1 MLTEIRDRSS
11 GAFAWFIA
19 ALIIIPMAFFGVSQ
33 YASTEARPTIIE
45 IGEQKITQQDYQARL
60 AAAQNQARERNPSFA
75 NGEFLNSSLFKKQVL
90 QGMVQNALTD
100 HVANEHNYRVSEAQV
115 DKIIRETPNFQTD
128 GKFDQSIYDAF
139 TASRGRGGSAQIKSD
154 VRSSVRSQQVVSG
167 YQESALVLP
176 NEVRELLEIQA
187 EQRTFD
193 IITIKQSDFND
204 SVNVTEADISEYYQ
218 ANIEQFMLADR
229 VSVSYV
235 ELDKAKLAADVTIDD
250 SIVRANYDDYVSS
263 FESDETRLTSHILLN
278 TGGEHD
284 DDAQLSKAQD
294 LVKQLKEGADF
305 AELAKANSQDTGTA
319 ANGGSLG
326 DVERGQ
332 MVPEFDEATF
342 SIAQGEISDPVK
354 SQFGYHIIKVEKIN
368 ATKAESFEE
377 LRFQLELEERDRL
390 ADEQIVEKAEQLR
403 NVLFEKSDSLQ
414 AAADELSLTIR
425 TTGLFSREE
434 GVGVASNDS
443 VRAAAFSDTVLSDA
457 LNSELLEISDGVYV
471 SVRKLDF
478 AAAEPK
484 KLDVVSAE
492 IKTNLTTERAIAAA
506 KASGDSLL
514 ERVKNDWVG
523 VAADE
528 SVSAVSHTISMI
540 DTQRKVDNDVL
551 QEVVKMRLN
560 NGSAVVN
567 SFTGT
572 NGDFNIVRLN
582 TISAGNLSAVSQ
594 QVKDATRSLI
604 EQRNGQ
610 ALFSSYLKGL
620 NDGLAKD
627 INEDLL

>member
-33 YASTEARPTIIE
+33 YASTEARPTIVQ

-75 NGEFLNSSLFKKQVL
+75 DGEFLNSDLFKKQVL
-90 QGMVQNALTD
+90 QGMVQSSLAD

-154 VRSSVRSQQVVSG
+154 IRSNVRSQQVVSG

-187 EQRTFD
+187 EKRTFD

-204 SVNVTEADISEYYQ
+204 SVNLTDADVADYYET
-218 ANIEQFMLADR
+218 NIDQFMLPDR
-229 VSVSYV
+229 TSVSYV
-235 ELDKAKLAADVTIDD
+235 ELDKAKIAADVTIDD
-250 SIVRANYDDYVSS
+250 SIVRSNYDDYVSS
-263 FESDETRLTSHILLN
+263 FEADETRLTSHILLN
-278 TGGEHD
+278 TGGEND
-284 DDAQLSKAQD
+284 DDAQLIKAQD

-305 AELAKANSQDTGTA
+305 AELAKANSQDSGTVG
-319 ANGGSLG
+319 NGGSLG

-342 SIAQGEISDPVK
+342 ALAQGEISEPVK

-368 ATKAESFEE
+368 ATKAESFDE
-377 LRFQLELEERDRL
+377 LRFQLEQEERDRL

-434 GVGVASNDS
+434 GTGIASNGS
-443 VRAAAFSDTVLSDA
+443 VRAVAFSDTVLSDG
-457 LNSELLEISDGVYV
+457 LNSELLEIADGVYV
-471 SVRKLDF
+471 AVRKLDF
-478 AAAEPK
+478 AGAEPK

-492 IKTNLTTERAIAAA
+492 IKATLTSERATAAA

-514 ERVKNDWVG
+514 ERVQSDWAG
-523 VAADE
+523 VASDE
-528 SVSAVSHTISMI
+528 SVEVVSHTVSMI
-540 DTQRKVDNDVL
+540 DTQRKVANDVL
-551 QEVVKMRLN
+551 QQVIKMRLDD
-560 NGSAVVN
+560 GSAVVN
-567 SFTGT
+567 SFTGA

-582 TISAGNLSAVSQ
+582 TISAGNLAAVSQ

-610 ALFSSYLKGL
+610 ALFSAYLKGL
-620 NDGLAKD
+620 NEDLAKD